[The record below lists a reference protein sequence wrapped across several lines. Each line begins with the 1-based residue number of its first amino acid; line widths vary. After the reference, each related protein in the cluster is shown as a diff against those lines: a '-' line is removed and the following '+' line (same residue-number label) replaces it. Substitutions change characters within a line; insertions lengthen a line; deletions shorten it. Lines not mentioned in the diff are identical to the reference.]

1 MDNNLGYFIKELTI
15 VTKVGNFD
23 ISDRFEELN
32 IFDSMIN
39 PCMSGSVLITDAQNL
54 TSIFNFDGSDL
65 LRIEIG
71 KNENNISFKKT
82 FKIYEKSKTL
92 PLNATSEQYSLHFV
106 SEEYYFS
113 KTKKLRKL
121 YSGRTFSNIVE
132 EILTKDLYL
141 TDGYTIEKT
150 LGIINFSGNN
160 KTPFDFLQE
169 SATKAISLSDQSPTF
184 LFFENKNGYKFISMS
199 HIAKQTPIA
208 TINFQPKLFGEV
220 DNASY
225 YGARHLEIIS
235 HFDVVDNINSG
246 YYGTKGIYVDYLN
259 RKIITKNTGP
269 ISWNSKSTQ
278 LNKTPELPPIP
289 EAVNTD
295 LCTRVVYGPTVIAS
309 QQNPYIKT
317 NSPQVINSI
326 DNTMEYFTTRPA
338 EMRKY
343 TAKRLKLV
351 MPGNFNL
358 MCGTV
363 VDLIVSS
370 RAQNMEMDSNDK
382 SLSGK
387 YIVLACRNVITYNK
401 HETII
406 EITTDSN
413 NKTLYKPQTQL

>member
-1 MDNNLGYFIKELTI
+1 
-15 VTKVGNFD
+15 
-23 ISDRFEELN
+23 
-32 IFDSMIN
+32 
-39 PCMSGSVLITDAQNL
+39 
-54 TSIFNFDGSDL
+54 
-65 LRIEIG
+65 
-71 KNENNISFKKT
+71 
-82 FKIYEKSKTL
+82 
-92 PLNATSEQYSLHFV
+92 
-106 SEEYYFS
+106 
-113 KTKKLRKL
+113 
-121 YSGRTFSNIVE
+121 
-132 EILTKDLYL
+132 
-141 TDGYTIEKT
+141 
-150 LGIINFSGNN
+150 
-160 KTPFDFLQE
+160 
-169 SATKAISLSDQSPTF
+169 
-184 LFFENKNGYKFISMS
+184 
-199 HIAKQTPIA
+199 
-208 TINFQPKLFGEV
+208 
-220 DNASY
+220 
-225 YGARHLEIIS
+225 
-235 HFDVVDNINSG
+235 
-246 YYGTKGIYVDYLN
+246 LN